1 MNAIEQHWSEQEA
14 NFIENGNEGRPALA
28 LIATRK
34 RILKK
39 SGVACIKVPA
49 GYIRAVR
56 LIAQED
62 GGGLRQARRELLYI
76 VGGSLGKSWRIAEGT
91 A

>member
-1 MNAIEQHWSEQEA
+1 MYFVEHWSEQKI
-14 NFIENGNEGRPALA
+14 NFIENSNEGRPALA

-39 SGVACIKVPA
+39 SGVACVKVPA

-62 GGGLRQARRELLYI
+62 AGGLRDARRELLYI
-76 VGGSLGKSWRIAEGT
+76 VGGKLGKSWRIAQGT